1 VVLPCV
7 AGKIL
12 IERHHAAIEAGAI
25 MVAAQGLLVPSRRIH
40 TRFFRRFAAARK
52 AGGVGA
58 RRMLKE
64 IENAGGITRG
74 KGDTLM
80 AGDGLFSR
88 RQSGA

>member
-12 IERHHAAIEAGAI
+12 IERRHAAIEAGAI

-52 AGGVGA
+52 AGVGA

-88 RQSGA
+88 RKSGA